1 MIRAEYL
8 QTLFIPK
15 EPKENQPLPDWSS
28 PFAILTA
35 HNPGGKRHED
45 AINQHANEKLR
56 TRLNQRRPRN
66 SPLLVKVDAV
76 SEDWSHKEKGF
87 AVWGL
92 NHKTVSEIGRAFRQ
106 DAYFWVEQGTVYVY
120 SCHTQEKQKVG
131 TWESRFQAWS
141 TQFPIRIYVLQL
153 KPAVLKEPS
162 FKAQNPNC
170 CKNLGLGCLYVGSS
184 GEVEK
189 RIRVHLEG
197 PGPQDNPRVRGSKV
211 VRKYF
216 LQRRE
221 DLEPSDVYETSGH
234 ATTAEALEAE
244 YLRDEGYRV
253 YSS

>member
-1 MIRAEYL
+1 MIRPEYL
-8 QTLFIPK
+8 KTLFVPK
-15 EPKENQPLPDWSS
+15 KPGKNQPPPDWSG

-35 HNPGGKRHED
+35 YNPRGKIVDLETNTEAD
-45 AINQHANEKLR
+45 KELR
-56 TRLNQRRPRN
+56 RSLSRKSLPKHRVT
-66 SPLLVKVDAV
+66 AV
-76 SEDWSHKEKGF
+76 AEDWSHEEKSF

-92 NHKTVSEIGRAFRQ
+92 DHATAAKIGREFGQ
-106 DAYFWVEQGTVYVY
+106 DAYFWVENGTVHVH

-184 GEVEK
+184 HDVGK
-189 RIRVHLEG
+189 RIRIHRFG
-197 PGPQDNPRVRGSKV
+197 PSPEDNPIVRGCTLVK
-211 VRKYF
+211 KYF
-216 LQRRE
+216 LKRRK
-221 DLEPSDVYETSGH
+221 DLEPSDVYETSGN

-244 YLRDEGYRV
+244 YQRDKGYRV